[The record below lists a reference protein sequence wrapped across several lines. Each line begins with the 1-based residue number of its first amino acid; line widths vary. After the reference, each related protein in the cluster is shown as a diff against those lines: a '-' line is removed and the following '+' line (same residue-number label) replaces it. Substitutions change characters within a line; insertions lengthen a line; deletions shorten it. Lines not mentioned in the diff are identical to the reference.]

1 MYSESSEGPLCA
13 RKRALSVTLE
23 RLGSEKVTKSLPALH
38 RRQSD
43 SDLSKIDKNKTFD
56 IRNAA
61 VQPGEFLANVVF
73 ALNSFRGDEEREAT
87 SVSDMGVQGFT
98 DSQILASEQ
107 NWSNW
112 SIETS
117 ERSYPSPMR
126 QRAISE
132 IRIPMEDD
140 NKVSFDIIFFT
151 GIDVII
157 TFNFSAHS
165 RVDLERC

>member
-1 MYSESSEGPLCA
+1 MYSEPSEGDICA
-13 RKRALSVTLE
+13 RKRAFSVTLDRSGGE
-23 RLGSEKVTKSLPALH
+23 EVTKSLPVLH

-87 SVSDMGVQGFT
+87 SISDMGVQGFT

-117 ERSYPSPMR
+117 ERSYPSHLR

-140 NKVSFDIIFFT
+140 NRVYFFMIFAYYS
-151 GIDVII
+151 I
-157 TFNFSAHS
+157 T
-165 RVDLERC
+165 